1 MDIVLDFFNQLT
13 NPNWIMD
20 NGGFY
25 FVLLILFIET
35 GIFFGFFL
43 PGDPLLFISGMIIA
57 AAENAAIPFDQ
68 ELYNLLFWSGL
79 FIISTVLGNMVGYW
93 SGNKFSHFFKQ
104 ERSRSFLL
112 KPKHIAAAEKFY
124 LKKGGFAILI
134 ARFLP
139 VVRTFIP
146 IVGGIVKM
154 NFKRFM
160 IFNILGAILWVCIIT
175 SLGFVLGENPWVQ
188 KNLEAVIIGLVVLV
202 TAPVIFKM
210 LLGRKQIA

>member
-1 MDIVLDFFNQLT
+1 MDILLEFFNQLS
-13 NPNWIMD
+13 NPAWIMD

-35 GIFFGFFL
+35 GVFFGFFL

-57 AAENAAIPFDQ
+57 AAESAAIPFDQ
-68 ELYNLLFWSGL
+68 EIYNLLFWSGL
-79 FIISTVLGNMVGYW
+79 FIVSTVLGNMVGYW
-93 SGNKFSHFFKQ
+93 SGNKFSHFFRQK
-104 ERSRSFLL
+104 RSRSFLL
-112 KPKHIAAAEKFY
+112 KPKHIDAAEKFY
-124 LKKGGFAILI
+124 LKKGGFAVLV

-154 NFKRFM
+154 DFKRFM
-160 IFNILGAILWVCIIT
+160 MFNVLGAILWVGIIT

-188 KNLEAVIIGLVVLV
+188 ENLEAVIIGLVILV

-210 LLGRKQIA
+210 VFGKKQIA